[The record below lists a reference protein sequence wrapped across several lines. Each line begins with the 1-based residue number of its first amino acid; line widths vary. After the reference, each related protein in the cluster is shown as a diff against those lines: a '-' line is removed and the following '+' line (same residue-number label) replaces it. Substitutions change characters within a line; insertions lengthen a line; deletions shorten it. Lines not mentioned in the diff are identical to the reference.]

1 MNDCNQKLS
10 WRERISFC
18 SGDLA
23 QNIIYQTVSI
33 WLLFFYTNVY
43 GLSPSAAALMF
54 LVVRIVDLCCMPM
67 IIEHLSE
74 DEQYIASVRYIQNL
88 CSK

>member
-1 MNDCNQKLS
+1 MNDGNYKLS

-18 SGDLA
+18 AGDLA

-43 GLSPSAAALMF
+43 GLSPAVAAVMF
-54 LVVRIVDLCCMPM
+54 LVVRIVDLVWDPFVGAL
-67 IIEHLSE
+67 IDRSSPRWGWRL
-74 DEQYIASVRYIQNL
+74 
-88 CSK
+88 

>member
-23 QNIIYQTVSI
+23 QNT
-33 WLLFFYTNVY
+33 
-43 GLSPSAAALMF
+43 LMF